1 MHTRPFSQIQ
11 SHMSNDLTNFNVLT
25 RLLVEMA
32 AAVKL
37 KHCEPIGNR
46 KHGFCHIALNA
57 HFSICDWICQKGSCM
72 HTISNLTIH
81 HHSKAFCSQPKA
93 FCTIYSQE
101 SHDLTCL
108 CYMWPLPFNRHRNR
122 LTVHAFTII
131 KGSMVYFY
139 WGLIH
144 RPVWHPSVLGWS
156 VNSSKFPGQADSWR
170 ESPQDW
176 LHDRFA
182 FTDGFLPTL

>member
-1 MHTRPFSQIQ
+1 
-11 SHMSNDLTNFNVLT
+11 MSNDITNFNVLT

-37 KHCEPIGNR
+37 KHCEPI
-46 KHGFCHIALNA
+46 
-57 HFSICDWICQKGSCM
+57 D
-72 HTISNLTIH
+72 
-81 HHSKAFCSQPKA
+81 SQPKA
-93 FCTIYSQE
+93 FCTMYSQE

-108 CYMWPLPFNRHRNR
+108 CYMWPLPFDRHSNR
-122 LTVHAFTII
+122 LTVHACTIT

-144 RPVWHPSVLGWS
+144 RLVWHPSVLGRS

-170 ESPQDW
+170 GITTGLAAWYVCFHRW
-176 LHDRFA
+176 LFA
-182 FTDGFLPTL
+182 NPVKPHECITGPVGPLGSTNQYCCGVKLLTMFI